1 MPFFKMYRVWLW
13 SFFLIIESDD
23 TGSYGFEHVRT
34 TKAELHDELS
44 LSKDMFSFEDIS
56 GVLMGKEAKSSS
68 GNLWRAKQR
77 FLQSQST
84 KGELEFRS
92 HQGEG
97 IGKHRR
103 LTGISGRPC
112 VRSKDNK
119 RVWTL
124 PERYLCLASEM
135 IAHLYPPPPP
145 HTQSISLLEE
155 TVTLLDG
162 DDITWCFS

>member
-1 MPFFKMYRVWLW
+1 MTFFKMYQVWLW
-13 SFFLIIESDD
+13 PFFLIIEYDD

-44 LSKDMFSFEDIS
+44 LSKGMFSSKDVS
-56 GVLMGKEAKSSS
+56 WVLTGKEAKSSS

-97 IGKHRR
+97 IGKHPR
-103 LTGISGRPC
+103 LTGIPGRPC
-112 VRSKDNK
+112 VRSKGNK
-119 RVWTL
+119 RVWTF

-135 IAHLYPPPPP
+135 IAHLY
-145 HTQSISLLEE
+145 HTHTHTHTHTHRVSPY
-155 TVTLLDG
+155 
-162 DDITWCFS
+162 